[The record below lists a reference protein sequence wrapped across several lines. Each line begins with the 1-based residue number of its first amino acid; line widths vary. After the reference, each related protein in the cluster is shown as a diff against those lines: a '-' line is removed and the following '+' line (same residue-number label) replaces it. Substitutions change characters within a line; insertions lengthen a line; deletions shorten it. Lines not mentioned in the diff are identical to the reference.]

1 MTVVL
6 VAGIFLVSG
15 CTKRQPIFVTSDTPT
30 PPSPAE
36 EMPEAAESVNPRVAA
51 ALELTRQGER
61 FLENGDP
68 DAAIRVLER
77 AVNLNPSSSENYYYL
92 SEAWLVKE
100 NPEQAGE
107 FNRLAE
113 EYLEQNPA
121 WTIPIARQRDR
132 IEELGK

>member
-1 MTVVL
+1 MAVFL
-6 VAGIFLVSG
+6 IAGVFLSSG
-15 CTKRQPIFVTSDTPT
+15 CTKKQSVAVSPDTPT

-36 EMPEAAESVNPRVAA
+36 EMPEAGESANPRVAA
-51 ALELTRQGER
+51 ALELTRQGKR
-61 FLENGDP
+61 FLDNGDP

-77 AVNLNPSSSENYYYL
+77 AVNLDPSASENYYYL
-92 SEAWLVKE
+92 SEAWLMKE

-113 EYLEQNPA
+113 EYLEQDPA
-121 WTIPIARQRDR
+121 WAVRIARQRDR